1 MQTTKIRDAG
11 KAREAVEQPIAR
23 KTSKP
28 ANRKPGAWKGKI
40 RIGRDFERADRD
52 IESLFY
58 QGPIEPP
65 ACPACSRILA

>member
-1 MQTTKIRDAG
+1 MQTTKIRDVG

-40 RIGRDFERADRD
+40 RIGRDD

-65 ACPACSRILA
+65 ACPACSLILA